1 MGIVRDVVAPVAQ
14 REMLGTLFGID
25 TGITK
30 EYTQIM
36 KTAISVPDEVFREVE
51 KVAKERHS
59 SRSEVI
65 VAALREFIDR
75 RKSADLLKT
84 LNEVYGTAETP
95 EEYQVRKKAKKRY
108 GKLLRKERA

>member
-1 MGIVRDVVAPVAQ
+1 
-14 REMLGTLFGID
+14 
-25 TGITK
+25 
-30 EYTQIM
+30 M

-51 KVAKERHS
+51 KVAKERRS

-65 VAALREFIDR
+65 VAALREYIER

-95 EEYQVRKKAKKRY
+95 EEYQVRQKAKKRY
-108 GKLLRKERA
+108 NKSLRKERS